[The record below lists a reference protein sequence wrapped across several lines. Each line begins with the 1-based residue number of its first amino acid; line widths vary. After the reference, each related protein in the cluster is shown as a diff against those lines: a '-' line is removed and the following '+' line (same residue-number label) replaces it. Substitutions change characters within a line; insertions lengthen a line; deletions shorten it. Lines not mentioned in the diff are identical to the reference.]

1 MKVMMEQILESRGIS
16 SKRERELCLRLY
28 LQAKESKDR
37 YASAF
42 ALTYLADAYQT
53 MGRPFRALNICQKAM
68 LLVEENGYESL
79 LLVLQ
84 NLLGI
89 VYVDLDDEQG
99 AMDCFLSGVHLA
111 KKRGDQKMLATYL
124 ANIAYLYQRVEEY
137 DKAKCVF
144 EKSYQAFSEVSDK
157 NGVLIDESFYRLQTA
172 SVLARQ
178 GKIDRA
184 IACLNVIEKGE
195 GSYYSVDYWMVYAD
209 CYAKKQ
215 MRQETLTCL
224 EKAWKQLE
232 QSEENFG
239 FLECYCNMIEVLL
252 QIEEYEK
259 GKVLLKRANKLLDK
273 MNLVGKRVK
282 VSEYEIQLY
291 KAIGDTKN
299 LKKSYQHFFEWDQAF
314 EKERRTAEQ
323 KRVQKRIELQ
333 EEKER
338 HADMEVRQS
347 VLETKNELD
356 ELTQIL
362 NRRGLKHSMNALLEE
377 ARFKEQTL
385 AVIMIDVDFFKEFND
400 EYGHVEGDTC
410 LKNIAQ
416 LLKQAAGEQ
425 GVAGRYGGDEFLVVL
440 LNQDTLAVAQ
450 TIRTVQQSLE
460 KLQMRNKRSK
470 VSDFVTITVGGVNR
484 IPNRQDCVRNYVDA
498 ADQAL
503 YRIKKKTRNGF
514 EVTELLEPLEGRE
527 ANE

>member
-1 MKVMMEQILESRGIS
+1 MKVMMEQILESRGVS
-16 SKRERELCLRLY
+16 SKRERKLCLRLY
-28 LQAKESKDR
+28 FQARKSKDS

-42 ALTYLADAYQT
+42 SLTYLADAYQT
-53 MGRPFRALNICQKAM
+53 MGRPFRALNMCQKAM
-68 LLVEENGYESL
+68 LLVEKNGYESL

-99 AMDCFLSGVHLA
+99 AMDSFLSGVQLA

-137 DKAKCVF
+137 DKAKRVF
-144 EKSYQAFSEVSDK
+144 EESYRAFVDAPDK
-157 NGVLIDESFYRLQTA
+157 KNILIDESFYRLQTA
-172 SVLARQ
+172 AVLARQ
-178 GKIDRA
+178 GE
-184 IACLNVIEKGE
+184 IEKALSCLDAIE
-195 GSYYSVDYWMVYAD
+195 KDEESYYSVDFWMVYAD

-215 MRQETLTCL
+215 MKKEALACL

-232 QSEENFG
+232 QSEENFC

-252 QIEEYEK
+252 QIAEYEK
-259 GKVLLKRANKLLDK
+259 GKALLKRANTLLDK
-273 MNLVGKRVK
+273 MNLVGKRVR
-282 VSEYEIQLY
+282 VAEYEISLY
-291 KAIGDTKN
+291 QAIGDQEN
-299 LKKSYQHFFEWDQAF
+299 LKKAYQRFFEWDQAF

-333 EEKER
+333 AEKER
-338 HADMEVRQS
+338 HTGMEVRQS

-362 NRRGLKHSMNALLEE
+362 NRRGLKHSVNALLEE

-385 AVIMIDVDFFKEFND
+385 AVVMIDVDFFKEFND
-400 EYGHVEGDTC
+400 AYGHVEGDRC
-410 LKNIAQ
+410 LKNIAR
-416 LLKQAAGEQ
+416 LLKLATGEH
-425 GVAGRYGGDEFLVVL
+425 GVAGRYGGDEFVVAL

-450 TIRTVQQSLE
+450 MIRSVQQRLE
-460 KLQMRNKRSK
+460 TLQMPNERSK
-470 VSDFVTITVGGVNR
+470 VSKHVTITVGAVNK
-484 IPNRQDCVRNYVDA
+484 IPTGQDCVRNYVDA

-514 EVTELLEPLEGRE
+514 EVTESLVPVEVRE
-527 ANE
+527 ADE